1 MARACIKL
9 KRLVALAVLTASV
22 LVVACDPENIDLAG
36 GGIGGSGVTSGP
48 ISGFGSVFVNGL
60 ELDTSDASFTIN
72 GVTGNEDMLDVGMV
86 VTVYGD
92 LDNDALDGTATHV
105 AFDFDVIGLVE
116 AIDKTLNHIEVA
128 GQSVTYDDLT
138 IFKNTDE
145 ASLQIGDYIA
155 ISGLSDADSHVLARY
170 ITTATPG
177 EFSYQGSNAGTNG
190 VPASGGAGS
199 SVSLATVEGLVQN
212 LDTVNR
218 RFNIGSLVVDY
229 ASAQFVDVVGAALK
243 DGLSV
248 RVTGNKGAT
257 LQAAYIQATGIAS
270 ALRANKDVIVDG
282 FVTGLGLPGG
292 FALKGSPIVI
302 TPDTQF
308 DNGQLADIVVNKRVK
323 VVGRSDDQNRII
335 AGKIS
340 FLPPAVYLIVADV
353 TSVNLAARKLSVL
366 GIDVTVNSSTTFLD
380 RTLLGIRRFSLK
392 DVGVGDRI
400 AVIAYRSGTG
410 IVARRVDRLP
420 GIFSNAVV
428 LRGPVVFSSGN
439 TEITVLDQT
448 IDISRLRDNQD
459 FLDAAGT
466 PISRQDLVSQV
477 AVDSLVVV
485 EGTYNGVTIDPTR
498 IAIQ

>member
-1 MARACIKL
+1 MARAYIKL
-9 KRLVALAVLTASV
+9 KHLVALAVLTASI
-22 LVVACDPENIDLAG
+22 LVVACDPENVDLAG

-60 ELDTSDASFTIN
+60 EIDTSNASFTIN

-92 LDNDALDGTATHV
+92 LDNDTLDGTATHV

-138 IFKNTDE
+138 IFKSTDE

-177 EFSYQGSNAGTNG
+177 EYSYQGSSTGG
-190 VPASGGAGS
+190 GSGSTAPGS
-199 SVSLATVEGLVQN
+199 NSSLATIEGFVQN
-212 LDTVNR
+212 LDIVNR

-229 ASAQFVDVVGAALK
+229 TSAQFVDIEGAAIK
-243 DGLSV
+243 DGLAV

-257 LQAAYIQATGIAS
+257 LHAAYIQATGIAS

-282 FVTGLGLPGG
+282 FVTGLDLPDG

-302 TPDTQF
+302 TPDTEF
-308 DNGQLADIVVNKRVK
+308 DNGKLADIVLNKRVK
-323 VVGRSDDQNRII
+323 VVGRSDDQNRIV

-340 FLPPAVYLIVADV
+340 FLPPAVFLIVADV
-353 TSVNLAARKLSVL
+353 TSVNLVAREFSLL
-366 GIDVTVNSSTTFLD
+366 GIDVTVNSSTAFLD
-380 RTLLGIRRFSLK
+380 RTLLGLRRFSLK
-392 DVGVGDRI
+392 DVGIGDRI
-400 AVIAYRSGTG
+400 AVIGFRSGAG
-410 IVARRVDRLP
+410 IIARRVDRLP

-428 LRGPVVFSSGN
+428 LRGPVALSSGN
-439 TEITVLDQT
+439 TEITVLDKT